1 MALRNLGI
9 DYEVVAMSD
18 VDEFTINSYAAI
30 HDSDKPVSEATDEEM
45 QDYLEKRN
53 IPLNN
58 KGVRKILK
66 GNKLR
71 EFYEACIKSNNLG
84 DISNVETQNIPDHD
98 LFTYSFPC
106 FTGDSLVLTDDGY
119 KRIDEINI
127 EDMVLTHTNQYKK
140 VTNVFN
146 QGVKDIVNVKG
157 MAIHNIKTTENH
169 KFLTRERYR
178 LWNNDKR
185 YYDRLFH
192 EPKWV
197 EAKDLTRSHY
207 LGLAI
212 NQKSE
217 LPVWGGYTNSWDT
230 GYGVRTHHSNLI
242 KPLLGNNDFWWLMG
256 RYIADGWHRSQGG
269 IVIAVPDSKLEDF
282 ENRVNK
288 LFDYSISR
296 ERTVNKIHIP
306 IKELELFTEQFGY
319 YAHGKK
325 ISSDVLNLPADL
337 LRYFIEGYFSGD
349 GSYSEGTKLYKCTS
363 TSEELIYGIGQCVA
377 KVYHRPYAIYK
388 TNRPDTHVIEGRTV
402 NQRDTYSLIFKMVA
416 GKQDQA
422 FYEDGHIW
430 FPFDKLENN
439 GKETVYDIEVEDD
452 HSFTVFNTIVHNC
465 QDISVAGKG
474 LGLNE
479 GSDTRSGLLWEC
491 QKVIDGKRPKYL
503 LLENVKNLVGKK
515 HKHNFDKWLEWL
527 EEQGY
532 TNYWQVLN
540 AKDYGVPQNRERV
553 FVVSILGE
561 HEPYEFP
568 EPIELELRLK
578 DVLES
583 EVDEK
588 FYLDTDKANK
598 LIATIASKYEIKE
611 PTPTDGGLKNPKPKE
626 VANTILARYDAGI
639 SNQQS
644 TETMVVEPKA
654 ERIGG
659 IFDKDG
665 KKHQAGAIWD
675 KNQVSPTL
683 DTMQGGWRQPSVVI
697 GASRGRNTENTS
709 DRTVDSPTEQQ
720 LEINKQGTSNAIT
733 TVQKDNYVI
742 EPKDKSVIIDDTMGF
757 EKEARVYTDYSP
769 SLRASRSGLKTIEEP
784 QLRIRK
790 LTPKEC
796 WRLMGF
802 SDDDFH
808 KAEKVNSNSQLYKQ
822 AGNSIVV
829 DVLEGIFKQL
839 FEK

>member
-1 MALRNLGI
+1 MTIRVFEAFSGVGSQRMALRNLGI
-9 DYEVVAMSD
+9 DHEVVAISD
-18 VDEFTINSYAAI
+18 VDEFTVKSYTAI
-30 HDSDKPVSEATDEEM
+30 HDNDKVVSQATDEEM

-58 KGVRKILK
+58 KGIRKILK
-66 GNKLR
+66 GNKLQ

-84 DISNVETQNIPDHD
+84 DISKVETQNIPDHD
-98 LFTYSFPC
+98 LFTYSFP
-106 FTGDSLVLTDDGY
+106 
-119 KRIDEINI
+119 
-127 EDMVLTHTNQYKK
+127 
-140 VTNVFN
+140 
-146 QGVKDIVNVKG
+146 
-157 MAIHNIKTTENH
+157 
-169 KFLTRERYR
+169 
-178 LWNNDKR
+178 
-185 YYDRLFH
+185 
-192 EPKWV
+192 
-197 EAKDLTRSHY
+197 
-207 LGLAI
+207 
-212 NQKSE
+212 
-217 LPVWGGYTNSWDT
+217 
-230 GYGVRTHHSNLI
+230 
-242 KPLLGNNDFWWLMG
+242 
-256 RYIADGWHRSQGG
+256 
-269 IVIAVPDSKLEDF
+269 
-282 ENRVNK
+282 
-288 LFDYSISR
+288 
-296 ERTVNKIHIP
+296 
-306 IKELELFTEQFGY
+306 
-319 YAHGKK
+319 
-325 ISSDVLNLPADL
+325 
-337 LRYFIEGYFSGD
+337 
-349 GSYSEGTKLYKCTS
+349 
-363 TSEELIYGIGQCVA
+363 
-377 KVYHRPYAIYK
+377 
-388 TNRPDTHVIEGRTV
+388 
-402 NQRDTYSLIFKMVA
+402 
-416 GKQDQA
+416 
-422 FYEDGHIW
+422 
-430 FPFDKLENN
+430 
-439 GKETVYDIEVEDD
+439 
-452 HSFTVFNTIVHNC
+452 C

-588 FYLDTDKANK
+588 FYLSKEKSEK
-598 LIATIASKYEIKE
+598 LISRFDLKDEPFLLGGEQKNQAIKK
-611 PTPTDGGLKNPKPKE
+611 DG
-626 VANTILARYDAGI
+626 V
-639 SNQQS
+639 S
-644 TETMVVEPKA
+644 TTLTSSMGTGGGYVPMVN
-654 ERIGG
+654 RIGG

-665 KKHQAGAIWD
+665 KTHQAGAVWD
-675 KNQVSPTL
+675 KEGLSPTL
-683 DTMQGGWRQPSVVI
+683 DTMQGGWRQPSVIVDGGEDSLRFYVKDNVLIDSISLENDFDNTLPFEPDYVYVNPYISEDKDTIVI
-697 GASRGRNTENTS
+697 INEDVDQGERIVRQETIWISEEVIHDVDYLNKLIHEAKPKEEYGRMGKQAVEALNENNVKHSDTINPFNKRVSSTDGISPTLTTRPEGFKTAVLAVVESSDIHDKKDVFIAASRGRNPENPS
-709 DRTVDSPTEQQ
+709 DRTVGSPTEQR
-720 LEINKQGTSNAIT
+720 LEINKQGTSNTIT

-742 EPKDKSVIIDDTMGF
+742 EPKDESVIIDDTMGF

-784 QLRIRK
+784 QFRIRK

-808 KAEKVNSNSQLYKQ
+808 KAEEVNSNSQLYKQ

-829 DVLEGIFKQL
+829 NVLEGIFRQL